1 MYHIIYLQKFFGG
14 VLMDQ
19 TTWVIQVLDDSN
31 NRSIEYQNRFWLRQ
45 NVERLHIHVC
55 VEDCV
60 ADTFDIAE
68 EWANKD
74 SILIQEGKNIQFK
87 GDFNPIKE
95 ALLLAKRK
103 DGYLIFRYSP
113 KE

>member
-1 MYHIIYLQKFFGG
+1 
-14 VLMDQ
+14 MDQ

-45 NVERLHIHVC
+45 NVEKLHIRVC
-55 VEDCV
+55 VEDCG

-68 EWANKD
+68 KWAEEGT
-74 SILIQEGKNIQFK
+74 ILIQNGKNVQCK
-87 GDFNPIKE
+87 DDFHPGKE
-95 ALLLAKRK
+95 ALLLIKYKSA
-103 DGYLIFRYSP
+103 YLVFLYSP